1 MASYLKG
8 IILIIVL
15 IILVTFGVKNSQPVQ
30 LHYYFNMLSAGIPVY
45 VIVYVSVVIGIIV
58 GMIVG
63 IYSRFD
69 LRRTVKRLQRE
80 NRDLKVKVAAE
91 EKEKEQPHPSPIEKA
106 DQEV

>member
-15 IILVTFGVKNSQPVQ
+15 IILVTFGVKNSQSVQ
-30 LHYYFNMLSAGIPVY
+30 LHYYFNMVSVGIPVY
-45 VIVYVSVVIGIIV
+45 VIVYLSIVIGIIV

-63 IYSRFD
+63 IYSRFE
-69 LRRTVKRLQRE
+69 LRRKVRHLQRE

-91 EKEKEQPHPSPIEKA
+91 EKEKEEPHPSPVENT
-106 DQEV
+106 DQVV